1 MQRFVATFILT
12 IVATLQIE
20 SLAEDG
26 YAANLRGKIYLK
38 VTNSS
43 KLETCKCIPLTS
55 CFNTTTN
62 QFISRFE
69 TTSFEQH

>member
-1 MQRFVATFILT
+1 MKRFVATFILT

-43 KLETCKCIPLTS
+43 KL
-55 CFNTTTN
+55 
-62 QFISRFE
+62 
-69 TTSFEQH
+69 